1 MIGSYKIGLWKY
13 IGMIILILSYL
24 NDKII
29 CNYDLK
35 KESFTMIHFIYSEGF
50 VAMNREGVMVPM
62 DCGLPTKIST
72 KQELLDLLTKVWKTI
87 QNCSYYSCRII
98 AN

>member
-1 MIGSYKIGLWKY
+1 MKFW
-13 IGMIILILSYL
+13 
-24 NDKII
+24 DI
-29 CNYDLK
+29 CYYDLK
-35 KESFTMIHFIYSEGF
+35 KESFIMIHFIYSEGF

-72 KQELLDLLTKVWKTI
+72 KQELLDLLTKVKKII
-87 QNCSYYSCRII
+87 QNCSSPLKV